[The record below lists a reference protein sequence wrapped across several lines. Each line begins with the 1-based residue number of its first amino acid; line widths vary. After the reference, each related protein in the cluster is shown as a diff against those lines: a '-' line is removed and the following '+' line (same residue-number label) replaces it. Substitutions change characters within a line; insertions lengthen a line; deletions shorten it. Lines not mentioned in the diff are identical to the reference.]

1 MEGAFYIMADLRAE
15 PWAEIRAEPR
25 AESRAGL
32 RAEFWFQQ
40 AACFF
45 RLLLTS
51 PFTQNTPIMT
61 TDSRAAPSYGK
72 RISEAPAVRAI
83 NPSTRGEENC
93 PRLLINMM
101 TEPAARDSSL

>member
-1 MEGAFYIMADLRAE
+1 MEGAFYIMAELRAE

-83 NPSTRGEENC
+83 TLQNYCQYKVRSAVNPNS
-93 PRLLINMM
+93 
-101 TEPAARDSSL
+101 